1 MFVKKLRLDE
11 LDKPIL
17 TILCLLCGISI
28 LFIFSTQS
36 GGQFGA
42 QNFALKQLINY
53 VIGFTLLLLFRLLD
67 LNQLRLLAWP
77 FYVVSVLSLLFL
89 TIAPEFIAPNILGA
103 KRWFSI
109 PLIGSIQPSEFFRIS
124 LIVLVAK
131 LIADLKEK
139 HSNRTMQEDLLLL
152 GKILLVTI
160 PPSLLVYQQPDTGM
174 VMLYIFAIV
183 AMLGM
188 IKLNKILVSIG
199 VLLPLLVI
207 SVIACLFLF
216 KPEIIYDDLIP
227 KLKPHQ
233 QDRIVGF
240 LDPSGNSNQ
249 AFQSR
254 RSVLAVGTG
263 GLTGKGIE
271 GGNVYVP
278 EKHTDFIF
286 ASIAEEGGF
295 LTGAAVILLFFLLI
309 TRILEIGSKSNDP
322 FGTYICAGLALSL
335 TIQIVQNIGM
345 VEGMLPV
352 KGIALPFLTY
362 GGSSLFSNMILLG
375 IVMSVRNTYAHQFFG
390 EPKKAI

>member
-1 MFVKKLRLDE
+1 MFVKKLRLAE
-11 LDKPIL
+11 LDKLIL
-17 TILCLLCGISI
+17 IILCLLCGISI

-42 QNFALKQLINY
+42 QNFALKQSINY

-67 LNQLRLLAWP
+67 LNQLRLLAWS
-77 FYVVSVLSLLFL
+77 FYIVSVLSLLFL
-89 TIAPEFIAPNILGA
+89 TIAPESIAPNILGA

-109 PLIGSIQPSEFFRIS
+109 PFVGSIQPSEFFRIS
-124 LIVLVAK
+124 LIVIVAK

-139 HSNRTMQEDLLLL
+139 SLHRTMQEDLLLL

-174 VMLYIFAIV
+174 VMLYMFAIV

-188 IKLNKILVSIG
+188 IKLNKIVVTIGILV
-199 VLLPLLVI
+199 PLLAI
-207 SVIACLFLF
+207 SIIACLFLF
-216 KPEIIYDDLIP
+216 KPEIIYDDVIP

-233 QDRIVGF
+233 QDRIIGW
-240 LDPSGNSNQ
+240 LDPSNNSNQ

-263 GLTGKGIE
+263 GLIGKGIE

-390 EPKKAI
+390 EPKKSI

>member
-17 TILCLLCGISI
+17 IILCLLCGVSI

-42 QNFALKQLINY
+42 QNFALKQFINY
-53 VIGFTLLLLFRLLD
+53 VVGFTLLLLIRLLD

-77 FYVVSVLSLLFL
+77 FYIVSVLSLLFL
-89 TIAPEFIAPNILGA
+89 TIAPESIAPNILGA

-109 PLIGSIQPSEFFRIS
+109 PFLGSIQPSEFFRIS

-131 LIADLKEK
+131 LIADRKEGHK
-139 HSNRTMQEDLLLL
+139 NIQEDLLLI
-152 GKILLVTI
+152 GKIFLVTI

-174 VMLYIFAIV
+174 VMLYLFAIV

-188 IKLNKILVSIG
+188 VKLNKIVVTIG
-199 VLLPLLVI
+199 ILLPLLAVSI
-207 SVIACLFLF
+207 VTCLFLF
-216 KPEIIYDDLIP
+216 KPEIIYEDLIP

-233 QDRIVGF
+233 QDRIIGF
-240 LDPSGNSNQ
+240 LDPSNNSNQ

-271 GGNVYVP
+271 QGNVYVP

-286 ASIAEEGGF
+286 ASVAEEGGF

-309 TRILEIGSKSNDP
+309 SRVLEVGSKSNDP
-322 FGTYICAGLALSL
+322 LGTIICAGLALSL

-375 IVMSVRNTYAHQFFG
+375 IIMSVRNTYAHQFFG
-390 EPKKAI
+390 NTEKAI

>member
-1 MFVKKLRLDE
+1 MFLKRLRLGEIDRV
-11 LDKPIL
+11 IL
-17 TILCLLCGISI
+17 TIVCLLCGISI
-28 LFIFSTQS
+28 LFIYSTQS
-36 GGQFGA
+36 GGQFGS
-42 QNFALKQLINY
+42 QNFALRQSINY
-53 VIGFTLLLLFRLLD
+53 LIGFALLLLFRLLD

-77 FYVVSVLSLLFL
+77 FYIVSVLSLLFL
-89 TIAPEFIAPNILGA
+89 TIAPESIAPDILGA

-109 PLIGSIQPSEFFRIS
+109 PLVGSVQPSEFFRIA
-124 LIVLVAK
+124 LILLTAK
-131 LIADLKEK
+131 LIFDHKEK
-139 HSNRTMQEDLLLL
+139 HPNHEMQEDLLLL
-152 GKILLVTI
+152 GKILLIAI

-174 VMLYIFAIV
+174 VMLYIFAIA

-188 IKLNKILVSIG
+188 IKLNKVVVGIGILV
-199 VLLPLLVI
+199 PMLLVGMI
-207 SVIACLFLF
+207 VCLFLF
-216 KPEIIYDDLIP
+216 KPEIIYEDVIP

-233 QDRIVGF
+233 QERIIGW
-240 LDPSGNSNQ
+240 LDPSDNRNQ
-249 AFQSR
+249 AFQSS

-295 LTGAAVILLFFLLI
+295 LTGSAVILLFFLLI
-309 TRILEIGSKSNDP
+309 GRIMEIGSKTKDT
-322 FGTYICAGLALSL
+322 FGTFICAGLALSL

-352 KGIALPFLTY
+352 KGISLPFLTY

-375 IVMSVRNTYAHQFFG
+375 MVMSVRNTYAHQFFS
-390 EPKKAI
+390 K

>member
-17 TILCLLCGISI
+17 IILCLLCGVSI

-42 QNFALKQLINY
+42 QNFALKQFINY
-53 VIGFTLLLLFRLLD
+53 VIGFTLLLLIRLLD

-77 FYVVSVLSLLFL
+77 FYIVSVLSLLFL
-89 TIAPEFIAPNILGA
+89 TIAPESIAPNILGA

-109 PLIGSIQPSEFFRIS
+109 PFLGSIQPSEFFRIS

-131 LIADLKEK
+131 LIADRKEGHK
-139 HSNRTMQEDLLLL
+139 NIQEDLLLI
-152 GKILLVTI
+152 GKIFLVTI

-174 VMLYIFAIV
+174 VMLYLFAIV

-188 IKLNKILVSIG
+188 VKLNKIVVTIG
-199 VLLPLLVI
+199 ILLPLLAVSI
-207 SVIACLFLF
+207 VTCLFLF
-216 KPEIIYDDLIP
+216 KPEIIYEDLIP

-240 LDPSGNSNQ
+240 LDPSNNSNQ

-271 GGNVYVP
+271 QGNVYVP

-286 ASIAEEGGF
+286 ASVAEEGGF

-309 TRILEIGSKSNDP
+309 SRVLEVGSKSNDP
-322 FGTYICAGLALSL
+322 LGTFICAGLALSL

-375 IVMSVRNTYAHQFFG
+375 IIMSVRNTYAHQFFG
-390 EPKKAI
+390 NTEKAI

>member
-1 MFVKKLRLDE
+1 MFVKKLRLGE

-174 VMLYIFAIV
+174 VMLYIFAII

-309 TRILEIGSKSNDP
+309 TRILEIGSKSNDA

-390 EPKKAI
+390 DPKKAI

>member
-17 TILCLLCGISI
+17 IILCLLCGISI

-36 GGQFGA
+36 GGQFGS
-42 QNFALKQLINY
+42 QNFALKQFINY

-67 LNQLRLLAWP
+67 LNQLRLLAWS
-77 FYVVSVLSLLFL
+77 FYIVSVLSLLFL
-89 TIAPEFIAPNILGA
+89 TIAPESIAPNILGA

-109 PLIGSIQPSEFFRIS
+109 PFVGSIQPSEFFRIS
-124 LIVLVAK
+124 LIVIVAK
-131 LIADLKEK
+131 LIAELKEK
-139 HSNRTMQEDLLLL
+139 RPNRTMQEDLLLL

-188 IKLNKILVSIG
+188 IKLNKIVVAIGILV
-199 VLLPLLVI
+199 PLLSI
-207 SVIACLFLF
+207 SIITCLFLF

-233 QDRIVGF
+233 QDRIIGW
-240 LDPSGNSNQ
+240 LDPSDNSNQ

-375 IVMSVRNTYAHQFFG
+375 IIMSVRNTYAHQFFG

>member
-1 MFVKKLRLDE
+1 MFVKKLRLAE
-11 LDKPIL
+11 LDKLIL
-17 TILCLLCGISI
+17 IILCLLCGISI

-42 QNFALKQLINY
+42 QNFALKQSINY

-67 LNQLRLLAWP
+67 LNQLRLLAWS
-77 FYVVSVLSLLFL
+77 FYIVSVLSLLFL
-89 TIAPEFIAPNILGA
+89 TIAPESIAPNILGA

-109 PLIGSIQPSEFFRIS
+109 PFVGSIQPSEFFRIS
-124 LIVLVAK
+124 LIVIVAK

-139 HSNRTMQEDLLLL
+139 SLHRTMQEDLLLL

-188 IKLNKILVSIG
+188 IKLNKIVMTIGILV
-199 VLLPLLVI
+199 PLLAI
-207 SVIACLFLF
+207 SIIACLFLF
-216 KPEIIYDDLIP
+216 KPEIIYDDVIP

-233 QDRIVGF
+233 QDRIIGW
-240 LDPSGNSNQ
+240 LDPSDNSNQ

-263 GLTGKGIE
+263 GLIGKGIE

-390 EPKKAI
+390 EPKKSI

>member
-17 TILCLLCGISI
+17 IILCLLSGISI

-36 GGQFGA
+36 GGQFGS
-42 QNFALKQLINY
+42 QNFALKQFINY

-67 LNQLRLLAWP
+67 LNQLRLLAWS
-77 FYVVSVLSLLFL
+77 FYIVSVLSLLFL
-89 TIAPEFIAPNILGA
+89 TIAPESIAPNILGA

-109 PLIGSIQPSEFFRIS
+109 PFVGSIQPSEFFRIS
-124 LIVLVAK
+124 LIVIVAK
-131 LIADLKEK
+131 LIAELKEK
-139 HSNRTMQEDLLLL
+139 RPNRTMQEDLLLL

-174 VMLYIFAIV
+174 VMLYMFAIV

-188 IKLNKILVSIG
+188 IKLNKIVVTIGILV
-199 VLLPLLVI
+199 PLLAI
-207 SVIACLFLF
+207 SIITCLFLF
-216 KPEIIYDDLIP
+216 KPDIIYDDLIP

-233 QDRIVGF
+233 QDRIIGW
-240 LDPSGNSNQ
+240 LDPSDNSNQ

-295 LTGAAVILLFFLLI
+295 LTGAVVILLFFLLI

-375 IVMSVRNTYAHQFFG
+375 IIMSVRNTYAHQFFG

>member
-1 MFVKKLRLDE
+1 MFVKKLRLAE
-11 LDKPIL
+11 LDKLIL
-17 TILCLLCGISI
+17 IILCLLCGISI

-42 QNFALKQLINY
+42 QNFALKQSINY

-67 LNQLRLLAWP
+67 LNQLRLLAWS
-77 FYVVSVLSLLFL
+77 FYIVSVLSLLFL
-89 TIAPEFIAPNILGA
+89 TIAPESIAPNILGA

-109 PLIGSIQPSEFFRIS
+109 PFVGSIQPSEFFRIS
-124 LIVLVAK
+124 LIVIVAK

-139 HSNRTMQEDLLLL
+139 SLHRTMQEDLLLL

-174 VMLYIFAIV
+174 VMLYMFAIV

-188 IKLNKILVSIG
+188 IKLNKIVVTIGILV
-199 VLLPLLVI
+199 PLLAI
-207 SVIACLFLF
+207 SIIACLFLF
-216 KPEIIYDDLIP
+216 KPEIIYDDVIP

-233 QDRIVGF
+233 QDRIIGW
-240 LDPSGNSNQ
+240 LDPSDNSNQ

-263 GLTGKGIE
+263 GLIGKGIE

-390 EPKKAI
+390 EPKKSI

>member
-1 MFVKKLRLDE
+1 MFVKKLRLAE
-11 LDKPIL
+11 LDKLIL
-17 TILCLLCGISI
+17 IILCLLCGISI

-42 QNFALKQLINY
+42 QNFALKQSINY

-67 LNQLRLLAWP
+67 LNQLRLLAWS
-77 FYVVSVLSLLFL
+77 FYIVSVLSLLLL
-89 TIAPEFIAPNILGA
+89 TIAPESIAPNILGA

-109 PLIGSIQPSEFFRIS
+109 PFVGSIQPSEFFRIS
-124 LIVLVAK
+124 LIVIVAK

-139 HSNRTMQEDLLLL
+139 SLHRTMQEDLLLL

-174 VMLYIFAIV
+174 VMLYMFAIV

-188 IKLNKILVSIG
+188 IKLNKIVVTIGILV
-199 VLLPLLVI
+199 PLLAI
-207 SVIACLFLF
+207 SIIACLFLF
-216 KPEIIYDDLIP
+216 KPEIIYDDVIP

-233 QDRIVGF
+233 QDRIIGW
-240 LDPSGNSNQ
+240 LDPSDNSNQ

-263 GLTGKGIE
+263 GLIGKGIE

-390 EPKKAI
+390 EPKRST

>member
-1 MFVKKLRLDE
+1 MFGKKLRLGE
-11 LDKPIL
+11 LDKLIMI
-17 TILCLLCGISI
+17 ILCLLCGISI

-36 GGQFGA
+36 GGQFGS
-42 QNFALKQLINY
+42 QNFAQKQFINY
-53 VIGFTLLLLFRLLD
+53 IIGFTLLLLFRLLD
-67 LNQLRLLAWP
+67 LNQLRLLAWS
-77 FYVVSVLSLLFL
+77 FYIVSVLSLLFL
-89 TIAPEFIAPNILGA
+89 TIAPESIAPNILGA

-109 PLIGSIQPSEFFRIS
+109 PFVGSIQPSEFFRIS

-131 LIADLKEK
+131 LIADTKEK
-139 HSNRTMQEDLLLL
+139 RLNRTVQEDLLLL

-174 VMLYIFAIV
+174 VMLYMFAIV

-188 IKLNKILVSIG
+188 IKLNKIVVTIGILV
-199 VLLPLLVI
+199 PLLVI
-207 SVIACLFLF
+207 GMVVFLFLF
-216 KPEIIYDDLIP
+216 KPEIIYDDVIP

-233 QDRIVGF
+233 QDRIIGW
-240 LDPSGNSNQ
+240 LDPSDNSNQ

-271 GGNVYVP
+271 EGNVYVP

-295 LTGAAVILLFFLLI
+295 LTGSAVILLFFLLI

-375 IVMSVRNTYAHQFFG
+375 MVMSVRNTYAHQFFG
-390 EPKKAI
+390 E